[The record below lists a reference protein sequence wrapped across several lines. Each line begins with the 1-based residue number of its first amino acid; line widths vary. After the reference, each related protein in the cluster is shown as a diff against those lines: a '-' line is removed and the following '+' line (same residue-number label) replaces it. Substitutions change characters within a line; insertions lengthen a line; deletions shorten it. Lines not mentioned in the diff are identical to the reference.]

1 MSDIY
6 TATVPDEELQ
16 AFADLWNKAN
26 YYPLGAALTNSDN
39 MRVDSPG
46 NVYWN
51 VYDSPSVNV
60 SEFVVL
66 ALLSSPTILAK
77 VKKALGV

>member
-1 MSDIY
+1 MSDVY

-16 AFADLWNKAN
+16 VFAHLWNKAN
-26 YYPLGAALTNSDN
+26 HHSVNSFSHDAN

-46 NVYWN
+46 NVHWN
-51 VYDSPSVNV
+51 IYDSPSVNV